1 MVAFYRGRMVL
12 DFGGWRKWKWRWEVD
27 WNMGSLQMMRWN
39 GHEIE
44 MGEGSAEDV
53 EVRNGC
59 LAIED
64 LL

>member
-1 MVAFYRGRMVL
+1 MKEME
-12 DFGGWRKWKWRWEVD
+12 WIWKVEWK
-27 WNMGSLQMMRWN
+27 MGSLQMMRWH

-44 MGEGSAEDV
+44 MIEGSAEDV

-64 LL
+64 LI